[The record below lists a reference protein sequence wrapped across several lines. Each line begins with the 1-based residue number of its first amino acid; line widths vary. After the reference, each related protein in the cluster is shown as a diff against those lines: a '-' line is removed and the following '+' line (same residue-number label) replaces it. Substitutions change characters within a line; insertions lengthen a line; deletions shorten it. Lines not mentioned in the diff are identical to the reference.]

1 VHRANAVNA
10 VSGRASITTGNTRCR
25 AAAQRA
31 PAPRWG
37 WYRPCYDLLVGITR
51 RILESAQS
59 GLSRLTSLV
68 IVDDEPLSHVESAAL
83 QAELTVRK
91 AGRERAPRRAQ
102 DNPLAKLATS
112 DPAAR
117 AARAAAAA
125 ERATRIHRERDE
137 RAARQRAAA
146 DEAFR
151 RMKEQAARA
160 GGAAGGAGGATSSAR
175 SHTHSGTGSH
185 TGRPPRP
192 GTTEAQVLEWYRV
205 LDLQVGADMAQI
217 KTAYRQLMRKYHPD
231 MHAGNP
237 NKQKAATEL
246 SMRVTTAY
254 NGLVAHFDKK

>member
-1 VHRANAVNA
+1 LR
-10 VSGRASITTGNTRCR
+10 
-25 AAAQRA
+25 
-31 PAPRWG
+31 
-37 WYRPCYDLLVGITR
+37 VGITR

-68 IVDDEPLSHVESAAL
+68 IVDDEPLSHVETAAL
-83 QAELTVRK
+83 QAELTVRR
-91 AGRERAPRRAQ
+91 AGRERTPRRAQ

-117 AARAAAAA
+117 AARAAVAA

-137 RAARQRAAA
+137 REARQRAAA

-160 GGAAGGAGGATSSAR
+160 GAAASGGAR
-175 SHTHSGTGSH
+175 SHGHGHARTGTSS
-185 TGRPPRP
+185 GRPPRP

-237 NKQKAATEL
+237 GKQKAATEL